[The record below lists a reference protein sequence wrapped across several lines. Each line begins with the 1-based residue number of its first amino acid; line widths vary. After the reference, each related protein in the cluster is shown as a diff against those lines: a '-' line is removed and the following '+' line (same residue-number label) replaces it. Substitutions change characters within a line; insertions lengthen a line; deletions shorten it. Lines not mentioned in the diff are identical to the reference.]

1 MYMWKGEGTD
11 GGDFAMELL
20 NHRSDGSDLSFE
32 AEGGPPGDAVA
43 PARAEAAVGA
53 TRGEG
58 GERSVRWRRR
68 RRMREGSRKSRA
80 EKAAAGSSEKRRY
93 RGG

>member
-43 PARAEAAVGA
+43 PARAEAAVRA

-58 GERSVRWRRR
+58 GERSVRWRR

>member
-1 MYMWKGEGTD
+1 MWRGEGTD

-20 NHRSDGSDLSFE
+20 DQRSDGSDLSFE

-68 RRMREGSRKSRA
+68 RMGEGSRKSRA
-80 EKAAAGSSEKRRY
+80 EKAAAGSSEKRRD